1 MDKLRKAGVV
11 IGEFFLVL
19 LLVGN
24 QPTMAADTKY
34 LKTVY
39 DTLSN
44 PRISYKAGVGASVS
58 SGSTTVT
65 IDSSGNPD
73 NDTHNLFPQDTVCF
87 SPSDESGCIGS
98 ATYTVGTVVNATTF
112 AITSPLSDA
121 LSDTDLVVASQSA
134 VHTVVFDTVA
144 DVSNGYIKIKIPAA
158 DTNYNDGIPDTT
170 GFDAA
175 DLTNDNIG
183 SYSSIDCSGG
193 GCGVTFGTTTFSTSE
208 GYHIISF
215 PFTGTFSSGKT
226 VTVTLGSS
234 SDTSYEFVN
243 PAPTGSHTQGVSDI
257 YSIQVL
263 ETDNSG
269 NTVYSGTTKVAV
281 HEGVF
286 VSATVEETLHFYIN
300 GEANDGTADSGTICG
315 VSRGTGSIDTT
326 AYSIPFGSITAS
338 DTFYDAYQ
346 TLKVVT
352 NAADGYVVTVEEN
365 DQMGRNGN
373 TCTGSAPSSGEY
385 TFGSGT
391 CIRDTTCDDGSCTE
405 STSAD
410 WATATNHGFGYS
422 LENVT
427 GTDAAF
433 TYNESSRTFSARQ
446 IADQE
451 SSETKQTVMSKSSPT
466 TASKVNICFRLS
478 VPGDQPAGYYYNVIK
493 YTATPKF

>member
-11 IGEFFLVL
+11 IGGFFLAL

-24 QPTMAADTKY
+24 QPVVAANLT
-34 LKTVY
+34 TVY

-58 SGSTTVT
+58 SGATTVT

-73 NDTHNLFPQDTVCF
+73 NDTHNLFPQDSVCF
-87 SPSDESGCIGS
+87 SPADESGCIGS
-98 ATYTVGTVVNATTF
+98 TTYSVGTVVDTTTF
-112 AITSPLSDA
+112 TVTNSLSDS

-134 VHTVVFDTVA
+134 VHTVVFNTVS
-144 DVSNGYIKIKIPAA
+144 DVDSGSIKIKIPAA
-158 DTNYNDGIPDTT
+158 ASNYNDGIPDAT

-193 GCGVTFGTTTFSTSE
+193 GCGVTFGTTTFSTSG
-208 GYHIISF
+208 GYHVISF
-215 PFTGTFSSGKT
+215 PFTGTLSSGKT
-226 VTVTLGSS
+226 VTVTLGST
-234 SDTSYEFVN
+234 SDTDYEFVN
-243 PAPTGSHTQGVSDI
+243 PAPANSHTQGVSDI
-257 YSIQVL
+257 YSIQVV
-263 ETDNSG
+263 EADG
-269 NTVYSGTTKVAV
+269 DDNTVDSAVTKVAV

-286 VSATVEETLHFYIN
+286 VSATIEETLHFYIN
-300 GEANDGTADSGTICG
+300 GDANDGTADSGTVCG
-315 VSRGTGSIDTT
+315 VARGTGSLDTT
-326 AYSIPFGSITAS
+326 AYSIPFGSVAAA

-352 NAADGYVVTVEEN
+352 NAADGYTVTVEEN
-365 DQMGRNGN
+365 DQMGKDGN
-373 TCTGSAPSSGEY
+373 TCSGSSPSSGEY
-385 TFGSGT
+385 TFGTGT
-391 CIRDTTCDDGSCTE
+391 CIPDTTCDDGSCTE

-427 GTDAAF
+427 GTDATF

-451 SSETKQTVMSKSSPT
+451 SSETKQVVMSNDSPT

-478 VPGDQPAGYYYNVIK
+478 VAGDQPAGYYYNVIK